1 MKNFATHDG
10 GRTLKVVYKTL
21 EDMGYS
27 VFHKVLRSSDFGAPQ
42 ARERIYIVAIH
53 NFKGVFAFPKQ
64 LKSHLV
70 IDDILLDLSNKE
82 FKNLQIIRDDIV
94 MTKNEKEIV
103 DPLRPLQIGKI
114 NKGGQG
120 ERIYSRYGSGITL
133 SAYGGGAAAK
143 TGAYKI
149 GRRIR
154 KLHPI
159 EALRLQG
166 FKDNYIMPESAN
178 QCYHLLGNSVTV
190 NVIRAL
196 KRELEKQVFT
206 PASKNISLN

>member
-1 MKNFATHDG
+1 
-10 GRTLKVVYKTL
+10 
-21 EDMGYS
+21 MGYS
-27 VFHKVLRSSDFGAPQ
+27 VFHQVLRSSDFGAPQ

-53 NFKGVFAFPKQ
+53 NFKRVFNFPKK
-64 LKSHLV
+64 LKSHLI
-70 IDDILLDLSNKE
+70 IDDILLDLSPKE
-82 FKNLQIIRDDIV
+82 FKELQIKRPDIV
-94 MTKNEKEIV
+94 MTKNEKAVI

-120 ERIYSRYGSGITL
+120 ERIYSRYACGITL

-166 FKDNYIMPESAN
+166 FEDNFIMPQSAN
-178 QCYHLLGNSVTV
+178 QSYHLLGNSVTV
-190 NVIRAL
+190 NVIKAL
-196 KRELEKQVFT
+196 KQELEKQVFA
-206 PASKNISLN
+206 PMNKDISLN